1 MLKLENVASYYGE
14 SLAINQINL
23 EIKEGNFHGIIGK
36 NGMGKSTL
44 LKTIM
49 GLMDKTD
56 GVINLEGK
64 DISKLKTHERA
75 TEGLGY
81 VPQGRGIMPQFTIE
95 ENMIVGT
102 FARDKSNMNNVNED
116 FEFILKLFPILKKF
130 WKRRGGDLSGGQQQQ
145 LAIARA
151 LLTKPKILILD
162 EPTEGIQP
170 NVVEEIENVLIRLN
184 KEFNLTI
191 IIVEQNV
198 NFIKKAANNFSIFER
213 GKIVEEGD
221 SSKISYNL
229 KIIKFFYIF
238 Q

>member
-1 MLKLENVASYYGE
+1 MLKLENVGSYYGE
-14 SLAINQINL
+14 SLAINQITL
-23 EIKEGNFHGIIGK
+23 EIKEGSFYGILGK
-36 NGMGKSTL
+36 NGMGKTTL

-49 GLMDKTD
+49 GLMNKTE
-56 GVINLEGK
+56 GSINLAGK
-64 DISKLKTHERA
+64 DISKLKTNDRA
-75 TEGLGY
+75 KEGLGY

-102 FARDKSNMNNVNED
+102 FARDKDSANNLEED
-116 FEFILKLFPILKKF
+116 FEFTLKLFPILKKF

-170 NVVEEIENVLIRLN
+170 NVVEEIENVSIKLN

-198 NFIKKAANNFSIFER
+198 NFIKKAANNFSILER
-213 GKIVEEGD
+213 GRIVEEGD
-221 SSKISYNL
+221 SSKITNNL
-229 KIIKFFYIF
+229 VEKYLTI
-238 Q
+238 

>member
-1 MLKLENVASYYGE
+1 MLKLENICAFYGE
-14 SLAINQINL
+14 SLAINKINL
-23 EIKEGNFHGIIGK
+23 DIKEGKFHGILGK
-36 NGMGKSTL
+36 NGMGKTTL

-49 GLMDKTD
+49 GLMKKTN
-56 GVINLEGK
+56 GSINLAGK
-64 DISKLKTHERA
+64 DIGKLKTNDRA
-75 TEGLGY
+75 IEGLGY

-95 ENMIVGT
+95 ENMVIGT
-102 FARDKSNMNNVNED
+102 FARDRDNINNTAQD
-116 FEFILKLFPILKKF
+116 FEFTLKLFPILKKF

-198 NFIKKAANNFSIFER
+198 NFIKKAANDFSILER
-213 GKIVEEGD
+213 GSIVEQGD
-221 SSKISYNL
+221 SSKITKELVEKYL
-229 KIIKFFYIF
+229 TV
-238 Q
+238 

>member
-49 GLMDKTD
+49 G
-56 GVINLEGK
+56 
-64 DISKLKTHERA
+64 
-75 TEGLGY
+75 Y
-81 VPQGRGIMPQFTIE
+81 VPQGRGIMPLFTIE
-95 ENMIVGT
+95 ENLIVGT
-102 FARDKSNMNNVNED
+102 FARDKRNVNNVNED

-198 NFIKKAANNFSIFER
+198 NFIKKATNNFSILER

-221 SSKISYNL
+221 SSKITQNL
-229 KIIKFFYIF
+229 VEKYLTI
-238 Q
+238 

>member
-1 MLKLENVASYYGE
+1 MLKLENVGSYYGE
-14 SLAINQINL
+14 SLAIKQITL
-23 EIKEGNFHGIIGK
+23 EIKEGSFYGILGK
-36 NGMGKSTL
+36 NGMGKTTL

-49 GLMDKTD
+49 GLMNKTE
-56 GVINLEGK
+56 GSINLAGK
-64 DISKLKTHERA
+64 DISKLKTNDRA
-75 TEGLGY
+75 KEGLGY

-102 FARDKSNMNNVNED
+102 FARDKDSANNLEED
-116 FEFILKLFPILKKF
+116 FEFTLKLFPILKKF

-170 NVVEEIENVLIRLN
+170 NVVEEIENVLIKLN

-198 NFIKKAANNFSIFER
+198 NFIKKAANNFSILER
-213 GKIVEEGD
+213 GRIVEEGD
-221 SSKISYNL
+221 SSKITNNL
-229 KIIKFFYIF
+229 VEKYLTI
-238 Q
+238 

>member
-1 MLKLENVASYYGE
+1 MLKLENVGSYYGE
-14 SLAINQINL
+14 SLAINQITL
-23 EIKEGNFHGIIGK
+23 EIKEGSFYVILGK
-36 NGMGKSTL
+36 NGMGKTTL

-49 GLMDKTD
+49 GLMNKTE
-56 GVINLEGK
+56 GSINLAGK
-64 DISKLKTHERA
+64 DISKLKTNDRA
-75 TEGLGY
+75 IEGLGY

-102 FARDKSNMNNVNED
+102 FARDKDSANNLEED
-116 FEFILKLFPILKKF
+116 FEFTLKLFPILKKF

-170 NVVEEIENVLIRLN
+170 NVVEEIENVLIKLN

-198 NFIKKAANNFSIFER
+198 NFIKKAANNFSILER
-213 GKIVEEGD
+213 GRIVEEGD
-221 SSKISYNL
+221 SSKITNNL
-229 KIIKFFYIF
+229 VEKYLTI
-238 Q
+238 

>member
-14 SLAINQINL
+14 SLAINQITL
-23 EIKEGNFHGIIGK
+23 EIKEGSFHGILGK
-36 NGMGKSTL
+36 NGMGKTTL

-49 GLMDKTD
+49 GLMNKTE
-56 GVINLEGK
+56 GSINLAGK
-64 DISKLKTHERA
+64 DISKLKTNDRA
-75 TEGLGY
+75 IEGLGY

-102 FARDKSNMNNVNED
+102 FARDKDSANNLEED
-116 FEFILKLFPILKKF
+116 FEFTLKLFPILKKF
-130 WKRRGGDLSGGQQQQ
+130 WKRRCGDLSGGQQQQ

-170 NVVEEIENVLIRLN
+170 NIVEEIENVLIKLN
-184 KEFNLTI
+184 KDFNLTI

-198 NFIKKAANNFSIFER
+198 NFIKKAANNFSIMER
-213 GKIVEEGD
+213 GRIVEEGN
-221 SSKISYNL
+221 SSKITNNL
-229 KIIKFFYIF
+229 VEKYLTI
-238 Q
+238 

>member
-1 MLKLENVASYYGE
+1 MLKLENVGSYYGE
-14 SLAINQINL
+14 SLAINQITL
-23 EIKEGNFHGIIGK
+23 EIKEGSFYGILGK
-36 NGMGKSTL
+36 NGMGKTTL

-49 GLMDKTD
+49 GLMNKTE
-56 GVINLEGK
+56 GSINLAGK
-64 DISKLKTHERA
+64 DISKLKTNDRA
-75 TEGLGY
+75 KEGLVY

-102 FARDKSNMNNVNED
+102 FARDKDSANNLEED
-116 FEFILKLFPILKKF
+116 FEFTLKLFPILKKF

-170 NVVEEIENVLIRLN
+170 NVVEEIENVLIKLN

-198 NFIKKAANNFSIFER
+198 NFIKKAANNFSILER
-213 GKIVEEGD
+213 GRIVEEGD
-221 SSKISYNL
+221 SSKITNNL
-229 KIIKFFYIF
+229 VEKYLTI
-238 Q
+238 

>member
-56 GVINLEGK
+56 GSINLEGK

-102 FARDKSNMNNVNED
+102 FARDKNNMNNVNED

-221 SSKISYNL
+221 SSKITQNL
-229 KIIKFFYIF
+229 VEKYLTI
-238 Q
+238 

>member
-14 SLAINQINL
+14 SFAINQINL

-56 GVINLEGK
+56 GLINLEGK

-102 FARDKSNMNNVNED
+102 FARDNSNMNDVNED
-116 FEFILKLFPILKKF
+116 FEFTLKLFPILKKF

-221 SSKISYNL
+221 SSKITQNL
-229 KIIKFFYIF
+229 VEKYLTI
-238 Q
+238 

>member
-1 MLKLENVASYYGE
+1 MLKLENVSSFYGE
-14 SLAINQINL
+14 SLAIDKINL
-23 EIKEGNFHGIIGK
+23 EINEGSFHGILGK
-36 NGMGKSTL
+36 NGMGKTTL

-49 GLMDKTD
+49 GLMDKTN
-56 GVINLEGK
+56 GLIHLAEKN
-64 DISKLKTHERA
+64 ISKFKTHDRA
-75 TEGLGY
+75 IEGLGY
-81 VPQGRGIMPQFTIE
+81 VPQGRGIMPQYTIE
-95 ENMIVGT
+95 ENMIIGT
-102 FARDKSNMNNVNED
+102 FARNKDNTTNVNED
-116 FEFILKLFPILKKF
+116 FEFALKLFPILKKF

-170 NVVEEIENVLIRLN
+170 NLVEEIENVLIKLN

-198 NFIKKAANNFSIFER
+198 NFIKKATNNFSILER

-221 SSKISYNL
+221 ASKITNNL
-229 KIIKFFYIF
+229 VQKYLTI
-238 Q
+238 

>member
-1 MLKLENVASYYGE
+1 MLKLENVGSYYGE
-14 SLAINQINL
+14 SLAINQITL
-23 EIKEGNFHGIIGK
+23 EIKEGSFYGILGK
-36 NGMGKSTL
+36 NGMGKTTL

-49 GLMDKTD
+49 GLMNKTE
-56 GVINLEGK
+56 GSINLAGK
-64 DISKLKTHERA
+64 DISKLKTNDRA
-75 TEGLGY
+75 KEGLVY

-102 FARDKSNMNNVNED
+102 FARDKDSANNLEED
-116 FEFILKLFPILKKF
+116 FEFTLKLFPILKKF

-170 NVVEEIENVLIRLN
+170 NVVEEIENVLIKLN

-198 NFIKKAANNFSIFER
+198 NFIKKAANNFSILER
-213 GKIVEEGD
+213 VRIVEEGD
-221 SSKISYNL
+221 SSKITNNL
-229 KIIKFFYIF
+229 VEKYLTI
-238 Q
+238 

>member
-1 MLKLENVASYYGE
+1 MLKLENVDSYYGE

-23 EIKEGNFHGIIGK
+23 EIKEGIFHGILGK
-36 NGMGKSTL
+36 NGMGKTTL

-49 GLMDKTD
+49 GLMDKTN
-56 GVINLEGK
+56 GSINLIGK
-64 DISKLKTHERA
+64 DITKLKTNDRA
-75 TEGLGY
+75 IEGLGY

-95 ENMIVGT
+95 ENLLVGT
-102 FARDKSNMNNVNED
+102 FARDKDNSDNINED
-116 FEFILKLFPILKKF
+116 FEFTLKLFPILKEF

-170 NVVEEIENVLIRLN
+170 NVVEEIENVLIKLN

-191 IIVEQNV
+191 VIVEQNV
-198 NFIKKAANNFSIFER
+198 HFIKKAANSFSILER
-213 GKIVEEGD
+213 GRIVEKGN
-221 SSKISYNL
+221 SSEITNDLVQKYL
-229 KIIKFFYIF
+229 TV
-238 Q
+238 

>member
-56 GVINLEGK
+56 GLINLEGK

-198 NFIKKAANNFSIFER
+198 NFIKKAANNFSIFE
-213 GKIVEEGD
+213 KNQTE
-221 SSKISYNL
+221 N
-229 KIIKFFYIF
+229 
-238 Q
+238 

>member
-56 GVINLEGK
+56 GLINLGGK

-198 NFIKKAANNFSIFER
+198 NFIKKATNNFSILER

-221 SSKISYNL
+221 SSKITQNL
-229 KIIKFFYIF
+229 VEKYLTI
-238 Q
+238 

>member
-1 MLKLENVASYYGE
+1 MLKLENVSSFYGE
-14 SLAINQINL
+14 SLAINKINL
-23 EIKEGNFHGIIGK
+23 EINEGSFHGILGK

-49 GLMDKTD
+49 GLMTKTN
-56 GVINLEGK
+56 GSIHLAEKN
-64 DISKLKTHERA
+64 ISKLKTHDRA
-75 TEGLGY
+75 IEGLGY
-81 VPQGRGIMPQFTIE
+81 VPQGRGIMPQYTIE
-95 ENMIVGT
+95 ENMIIGT
-102 FARDKSNMNNVNED
+102 FARDKDSANNVNED
-116 FEFILKLFPILKKF
+116 FEFTLKLFPILKKF

-170 NVVEEIENVLIRLN
+170 NLVEEIENVLIKLN

-198 NFIKKAANNFSIFER
+198 NFIKKASNNFSILER
-213 GKIVEEGD
+213 GEIVEEGD
-221 SSKISYNL
+221 SSKITNNMIQKYL
-229 KIIKFFYIF
+229 TI
-238 Q
+238 

>member
-1 MLKLENVASYYGE
+1 MKHLGFKFK
-14 SLAINQINL
+14 INQINL

-56 GVINLEGK
+56 GLINLEGK

-221 SSKISYNL
+221 SSKITQNL
-229 KIIKFFYIF
+229 VEKYLTI
-238 Q
+238 

>member
-1 MLKLENVASYYGE
+1 MLKLENLASYYGE

-56 GVINLEGK
+56 GSINLEGK

-75 TEGLGY
+75 IEGLGY

-102 FARDKSNMNNVNED
+102 FARDKNNMNNVNED

-221 SSKISYNL
+221 SSKITQNL
-229 KIIKFFYIF
+229 VEKYLTI
-238 Q
+238 

>member
-56 GVINLEGK
+56 GLINLEGK

-75 TEGLGY
+75 IEGLGY

-102 FARDKSNMNNVNED
+102 FARDKNNMNNVNED

-221 SSKISYNL
+221 SSKITQNL
-229 KIIKFFYIF
+229 VEKYLTI
-238 Q
+238 

>member
-56 GVINLEGK
+56 GLINLEGK

-221 SSKISYNL
+221 SSKITQDLVEKYL
-229 KIIKFFYIF
+229 TI
-238 Q
+238 

>member
-14 SLAINQINL
+14 SLAIDQINL
-23 EIKEGNFHGIIGK
+23 EVKEGNFHGIIGK

-49 GLMDKTD
+49 GLMDKTN
-56 GVINLEGK
+56 GSINLAGK
-64 DISKLKTHERA
+64 DISKLKTNDRA
-75 TEGLGY
+75 IEGLGY

-95 ENMIVGT
+95 ENMVVGT
-102 FARDKSNMNNVNED
+102 FARSKNNMDSVNED
-116 FEFILKLFPILKKF
+116 FEFTLKLFPILKKF

-170 NVVEEIENVLIRLN
+170 NVVEEIENVLIKLN

-198 NFIKKAANNFSIFER
+198 QFIKKAANNFSVLER
-213 GKIVEEGD
+213 GRIVEEGI
-221 SSKISYNL
+221 SSKITSDLVQKYL
-229 KIIKFFYIF
+229 TI
-238 Q
+238 

>member
-14 SLAINQINL
+14 SLAIDQINL
-23 EIKEGNFHGIIGK
+23 EVKEGNFHGIIGK

-56 GVINLEGK
+56 GSINLAGK
-64 DISKLKTHERA
+64 DISKLKTNDRA
-75 TEGLGY
+75 IEGLGY

-95 ENMIVGT
+95 ENMVVGT
-102 FARDKSNMNNVNED
+102 FARQKNNMDSVNED
-116 FEFILKLFPILKKF
+116 FEFTLKLFPILKKF
-130 WKRRGGDLSGGQQQQ
+130 WNRRGGDLSGGQQQQ

-170 NVVEEIENVLIRLN
+170 NVVEEIENVLIKLN

-198 NFIKKAANNFSIFER
+198 QFIKKAANNFSVLER
-213 GKIVEEGD
+213 GRIIEEGI
-221 SSKISYNL
+221 SSKITSDLVQKYL
-229 KIIKFFYIF
+229 TI
-238 Q
+238 

>member
-14 SLAINQINL
+14 SLAIDQINL
-23 EIKEGNFHGIIGK
+23 EVKEGNFHGIIGK

-56 GVINLEGK
+56 GSINLAGK
-64 DISKLKTHERA
+64 DISKLKTNDRA
-75 TEGLGY
+75 IEGLGY

-95 ENMIVGT
+95 ENMVVGT
-102 FARDKSNMNNVNED
+102 FARQKNNMDSVNED
-116 FEFILKLFPILKKF
+116 FEFTLKLFPILKKF
-130 WKRRGGDLSGGQQQQ
+130 WNRRGGDLSGGQQQQ

-170 NVVEEIENVLIRLN
+170 NVVEEIENVLIKLN

-198 NFIKKAANNFSIFER
+198 QFIKRAANNFSVLER
-213 GKIVEEGD
+213 GRIIEEGI
-221 SSKISYNL
+221 SSKITSDLVQKYL
-229 KIIKFFYIF
+229 TI
-238 Q
+238 

>member
-23 EIKEGNFHGIIGK
+23 EIKEGKFHGIIGK

-49 GLMDKTD
+49 GLMDKTE
-56 GVINLEGK
+56 GSIKLAGK
-64 DISKLKTHERA
+64 DISKLKTNDRA
-75 TEGLGY
+75 IEGLGY

-102 FARDKSNMNNVNED
+102 FARNNEDRNNVDED
-116 FEFILKLFPILKKF
+116 FEFVLKLFPILKTF

-170 NVVEEIENVLIRLN
+170 NLVEEIENVLIKLN

-198 NFIKKAANNFSIFER
+198 NFIKKAANNFSILER
-213 GKIVEEGD
+213 GKIVEEG
-221 SSKISYNL
+221 SASKITNDLVQKYL
-229 KIIKFFYIF
+229 TI
-238 Q
+238 